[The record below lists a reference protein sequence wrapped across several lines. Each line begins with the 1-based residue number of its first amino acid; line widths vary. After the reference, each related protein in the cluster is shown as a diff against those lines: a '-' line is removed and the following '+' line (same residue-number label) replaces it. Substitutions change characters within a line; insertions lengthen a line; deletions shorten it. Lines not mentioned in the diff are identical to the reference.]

1 MTKLTIPPLPLI
13 GIDPAF
19 RTGGFRAVIVDEDKV
34 AQAYKFPRFLDFIK
48 WIMSQDAPERA
59 ICCVENSNLD
69 AKMYAY
75 HRGKQG
81 GQLATAARNVGANQA
96 ISQATYELCLYKW
109 PDSTYQITPKQ
120 KGKVQPMQVIAG
132 IMQAMGHQLAGKLD
146 EDGRAAY
153 QCAVIGYQKHQQKR

>member
-1 MTKLTIPPLPLI
+1 MNTPPRALI

-19 RTGGFRAVIVDEDKV
+19 RTGGFRAVIVDEDKI

-75 HRGKQG
+75 HRGKTG
-81 GQLATAARNVGANQA
+81 GHLATAARNVGANQA

-109 PDSTYQITPKQ
+109 PDSTYQISPRE
-120 KGKVQPMQVIAG
+120 KGKVQAPKMIAA
-132 IMQAMGHQLAGKLD
+132 MMEAMGHQLAGKLD

-153 QCAVIGYQKHQQKR
+153 QCALIGYNRHQSKNWKR